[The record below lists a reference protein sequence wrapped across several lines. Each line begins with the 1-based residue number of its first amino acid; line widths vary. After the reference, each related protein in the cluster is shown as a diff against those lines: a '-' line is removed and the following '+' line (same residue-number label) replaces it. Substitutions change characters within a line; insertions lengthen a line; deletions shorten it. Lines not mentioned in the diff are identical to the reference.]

1 MFNKIEQNYSDKNI
15 IIENDLENE
24 SEKNTKK
31 IDPFL
36 LLSKEFDI
44 INEDNDDDYTPIMS
58 RIKQDKRDKRKLKL
72 NKNEEPKIKKFS
84 DVFKLSDERKLSFT
98 KLSHKELYS
107 PRLNTLLSLNP
118 FCSDFKE
125 NIEKKAEEYL
135 NTISDEFVEEKYKE
149 NNIIYKYGDEAD
161 KFFVIYKGSVS
172 LFFPFTEI
180 VNMNIDEF
188 YIYILRLRRY
198 NEIEMLNNVLLL
210 NKGLF
215 LIDFDE
221 KFVIDDYIIKLY
233 NTSLKIKFDATF
245 VYQDWPKKKITK
257 IKIKNQEI
265 KNKSQNQINN
275 KNKSNIK
282 QDKPKNRY
290 RRSTNKYK
298 FTGLDDGFDDNLFK
312 TINDKGVKECVVR
325 IEEEIVET
333 MRWIYPEKLYEIIQI
348 EEEEEKIIKKLV
360 QIPEELIN
368 TYKKY
373 NPNIVKSIDYIKRI
387 LPPKI
392 NNKKLKREKAIIMKY
407 LNLSNLSKGNY
418 FGDFG
423 LDSLSLFCPKYLN
436 IAKSCNVP
444 IKMHKFFTFRNMTSI
459 SNSSF
464 TSLLSFNKKIFYSYI
479 SKFIENKTLSKK
491 KYLMY
496 HPLFANTTCLN
507 LLKTYSI
514 CFKEKKIKEGEV
526 IIKENEKLNE
536 TNSNI
541 HFIIK
546 GEFESFCKK
555 NIFQIDE
562 VIKLIGY
569 ENNIK
574 DTFPKI
580 LQGLLDTKYYN
591 DIANKNLNLK
601 LNFLTNNDIIGF
613 SEVFIDDKYFNT
625 LICSDHDTSVYSVDM
640 RIVKLLVDSDDAIL
654 TNKNIIVYH
663 KYQVL
668 ANTLLKQ
675 RKIFFDSF
683 FNLELHNLNI
693 NNTNSEKEN
702 NKTNKNNNTDSN
714 KTDKKNSKGESP
726 KYNFVQKIIDVSNKG
741 NSSGS
746 RSIQKINEIR
756 SSKIEEKLK
765 KIQPKQLLVKNIKLI
780 NKKVQIINN
789 KKKLIRNLGDLD
801 CMLINLNGNFTLSDK
816 RLERTMNF
824 RKKYFEKMEKLNL
837 EKHMREI
844 ERQKRLENQAK
855 LRRSE
860 SNIKNRGFQKSISIY
875 KSMFKELPLL
885 QYKDNNIK
893 SDGQYKLIIPYN
905 NSSLKKS
912 SSANNINPLAFD
924 DFNRLYNTT
933 QYFKFNGH
941 RNYKESKISEERKT
955 EHQKNYFDYN
965 IEFKFDMKIKDKK
978 DNKLIKSKSNILT
991 KKLRNIYKD
1000 KYGKLFRNNK

>member
-1 MFNKIEQNYSDKNI
+1 
-15 IIENDLENE
+15 
-24 SEKNTKK
+24 
-31 IDPFL
+31 
-36 LLSKEFDI
+36 
-44 INEDNDDDYTPIMS
+44 
-58 RIKQDKRDKRKLKL
+58 
-72 NKNEEPKIKKFS
+72 
-84 DVFKLSDERKLSFT
+84 
-98 KLSHKELYS
+98 
-107 PRLNTLLSLNP
+107 
-118 FCSDFKE
+118 
-125 NIEKKAEEYL
+125 
-135 NTISDEFVEEKYKE
+135 
-149 NNIIYKYGDEAD
+149 
-161 KFFVIYKGSVS
+161 
-172 LFFPFTEI
+172 
-180 VNMNIDEF
+180 
-188 YIYILRLRRY
+188 
-198 NEIEMLNNVLLL
+198 
-210 NKGLF
+210 
-215 LIDFDE
+215 
-221 KFVIDDYIIKLY
+221 
-233 NTSLKIKFDATF
+233 
-245 VYQDWPKKKITK
+245 
-257 IKIKNQEI
+257 
-265 KNKSQNQINN
+265 
-275 KNKSNIK
+275 
-282 QDKPKNRY
+282 
-290 RRSTNKYK
+290 
-298 FTGLDDGFDDNLFK
+298 
-312 TINDKGVKECVVR
+312 
-325 IEEEIVET
+325 
-333 MRWIYPEKLYEIIQI
+333 
-348 EEEEEKIIKKLV
+348 
-360 QIPEELIN
+360 
-368 TYKKY
+368 
-373 NPNIVKSIDYIKRI
+373 
-387 LPPKI
+387 
-392 NNKKLKREKAIIMKY
+392 
-407 LNLSNLSKGNY
+407 
-418 FGDFG
+418 
-423 LDSLSLFCPKYLN
+423 
-436 IAKSCNVP
+436 
-444 IKMHKFFTFRNMTSI
+444 
-459 SNSSF
+459 
-464 TSLLSFNKKIFYSYI
+464 
-479 SKFIENKTLSKK
+479 
-491 KYLMY
+491 
-496 HPLFANTTCLN
+496 
-507 LLKTYSI
+507 
-514 CFKEKKIKEGEV
+514 
-526 IIKENEKLNE
+526 
-536 TNSNI
+536 
-541 HFIIK
+541 
-546 GEFESFCKK
+546 
-555 NIFQIDE
+555 
-562 VIKLIGY
+562 
-569 ENNIK
+569 
-574 DTFPKI
+574 
-580 LQGLLDTKYYN
+580 
-591 DIANKNLNLK
+591 
-601 LNFLTNNDIIGF
+601 
-613 SEVFIDDKYFNT
+613 
-625 LICSDHDTSVYSVDM
+625 M

-741 NSSGS
+741 NSSGL

-765 KIQPKQLLVKNIKLI
+765 KIQPKQLVKNIKLI